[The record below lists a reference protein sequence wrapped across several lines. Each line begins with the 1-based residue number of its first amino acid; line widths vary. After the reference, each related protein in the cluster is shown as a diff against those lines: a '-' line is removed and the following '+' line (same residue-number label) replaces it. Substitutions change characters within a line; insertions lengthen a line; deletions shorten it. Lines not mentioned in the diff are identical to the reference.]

1 MAPKRSTEAF
11 VAAGAVVSAA
21 RVLQKGFVARYTARF
36 ATYAIRRGMR
46 SRSRAWLYVGAAAT
60 GMRFVHRYVGRTEE
74 VYRFKLRRGE
84 SVEIH
89 EISRRKARA

>member
-21 RVLQKGFVARYTARF
+21 RVLQKGVVARYTARF

-60 GMRFVHRYVGRTEE
+60 GARFVHRYVGRTEE
-74 VYRFKLRRGE
+74 TYRFQLGRGE
-84 SVEIH
+84 SVEIR
-89 EISRRKARA
+89 EVRRAKGRA